1 MPPFRI
7 VSYFKPTGDQP
18 QGYMKNWLW
27 IAVAALVGM
36 PGIVL
41 RVSGIELAPGFA
53 AMVFGIAI
61 LGGAFLL
68 TWAAEAAQK
77 EISKALAIALLAII
91 AVLPEY
97 AVDLYFAWTAAAD
110 PQYASYAA
118 ANMTGSNRLLIGLGW
133 PLVAVLFWMRSRQRA
148 VTMEKAHGLELSFLV
163 LATIYS
169 FVIPIKGTLS
179 LVDSLILISLFALYI
194 WASSRAKKVE
204 PELVGPAAAIA
215 ALPKRAS
222 RPLTAFLFLLP
233 AGIILASAEPFAEG
247 LIATGKSAGI
257 DEFILVQWVAPL
269 ASEAPEILIAAIF
282 TLRGSATAALG
293 VLISSKVNQ
302 WTLLI
307 GTLPLAY
314 CISLGDIGSLPLDA
328 RQVEEVLL
336 TGAQSAFAIVLLSRL
351 RLSLRGASV
360 LLILFIT
367 QLVLP
372 VPAVRWGF
380 AGLYLVLALAFLSID
395 GERRRGLWG
404 IMRATL
410 SNFRA

>member
-1 MPPFRI
+1 
-7 VSYFKPTGDQP
+7 
-18 QGYMKNWLW
+18 
-27 IAVAALVGM
+27 
-36 PGIVL
+36 
-41 RVSGIELAPGFA
+41 
-53 AMVFGIAI
+53 
-61 LGGAFLL
+61 
-68 TWAAEAAQK
+68 
-77 EISKALAIALLAII
+77 
-91 AVLPEY
+91 
-97 AVDLYFAWTAAAD
+97 
-110 PQYASYAA
+110 
-118 ANMTGSNRLLIGLGW
+118 
-133 PLVAVLFWMRSRQRA
+133 
-148 VTMEKAHGLELSFLV
+148 MEKAHGLELSFLV

-179 LVDSLILISLFALYI
+179 LVDSSILISLFALYI
-194 WASSRAKKVE
+194 WASSRAEKVE

-307 GTLPLAY
+307 GTLPVAY
-314 CISLGDIGSLPLDA
+314 CISLGDVGSLPLDM

-360 LLILFIT
+360 LFLLFIT

-372 VPAVRWGF
+372 IPAVRWGF
-380 AGLYLVLALAFLSID
+380 AGLYLILALALLLID

-404 IMRATL
+404 MMRATL
-410 SNFRA
+410 SNFKT